1 MSPAHEL
8 RLISTFLIGWKKPE
22 EEQMT
27 RENTILEI
35 CLGFSVVLYGKI

>member
-1 MSPAHEL
+1 MRPAHEL
-8 RLISTFLIGWKKPE
+8 RLISIFLISWKKPE

-27 RENTILEI
+27 CEKTILEI